1 MTIRGRYFT
10 HKEIEFIT
18 QVVSNNSSLSRRKLS
33 ITICEKLDWRQPNGR
48 LKDRACRD
56 VLLKLNVQGIVKL
69 PHPLERGDNRKLRIR
84 SVNFVEPTYK
94 LTGKAGHYGK
104 PLFQEVKTKKEHR
117 LWNYLVERYHY
128 LGCKVI
134 VGHYLKYLI
143 YLEEHLIG
151 CLAFGDGIL
160 HLNVRDRWIGWD
172 KEGRK
177 ANLHLVINNRRFLL
191 LPWVEVKYLASR
203 VLSGAAKVVSS
214 DWKNRYGYQPALI
227 ETFIDKKRFSG
238 RSYKAA
244 NWICLGET
252 IGQGRKTNRYFYHG
266 RVKQVYV
273 YPSTRN
279 ARKILCSH
287 PLQSLH
293 NQGRS

>member
-10 HKEIEFIT
+10 DKEVEFIT

-33 ITICEKLDWRQPNGR
+33 ITICEKLDWRQLNGR

-69 PHPLERGDNRKLRIR
+69 PDALERGDNRKLRIR

-151 CLAFGDGIL
+151 CFAFGDGIL

-177 ANLHLVINNRRFLL
+177 ANLHLLINNRRFLL
-191 LPWVEVKYLASR
+191 LPWVKVKYLASR
-203 VLSGAAKVVSS
+203 VLSGAAKVVPS

-238 RSYKAA
+238 SSYKAA
-244 NWICLGET
+244 NWIYLGET
-252 IGQGRKTNRYFYHG
+252 IGQGRKANRYFYHG
-266 RVKQVYV
+266 RVKEVYV
-273 YPSTRN
+273 YPLVRN
-279 ARKILCSH
+279 ARKILCNQA
-287 PLQSLH
+287 LQGLH